1 MNVLGVLGEILL
13 FNNHEIINERKKPIS
28 CTRNLPFFCIKSFPV
43 HPAIQSPNAYREGKV
58 QSEGAIV

>member
-1 MNVLGVLGEILL
+1 
-13 FNNHEIINERKKPIS
+13 
-28 CTRNLPFFCIKSFPV
+28 V